1 MSMAMRAAAGAIV
14 AVGMAIAS
22 GAASAAGAAR
32 EAFGFL
38 GGGVRGSD
46 RSGGAP
52 WRRRRHGEARY
63 LSGMNPLPKEIWNRH
78 LSYDAYK
85 ATISRNADTFAEV
98 YAEPSYRPED
108 LEWLRGLPPLRVVA
122 IGEDWCPDVAH
133 TMPTWARLVDE
144 LPGWELG
151 IFARDTVPELMETFL
166 WMGDRQRIPVYAF
179 YLGDRLQTWWS
190 GRGAAAETALTDF
203 LAGRSFADLP
213 EDERRRGSLLLQEG
227 YRDEFR
233 RKNLE
238 EIFALLQAF
247 FHLPTA

>member
-1 MSMAMRAAAGAIV
+1 M
-14 AVGMAIAS
+14 
-22 GAASAAGAAR
+22 
-32 EAFGFL
+32 
-38 GGGVRGSD
+38 
-46 RSGGAP
+46 
-52 WRRRRHGEARY
+52 RRHHTEARY
-63 LSGMNPLPKEIWNRH
+63 LSGMNPLPKEIWNRR

-98 YAEPSYRPED
+98 YATPTHRPED
-108 LEWLRGLPPLRVVA
+108 LEWLRRLPPLRVVA

-133 TMPTWARLVDE
+133 TMPTWARLVAE

-151 IFARDTVPELMETFL
+151 IFARDTVHELMETFL

-203 LAGRSFADLP
+203 LAGRAFADLP

-238 EIFALLQAF
+238 EIFALLKAF
-247 FHLPTA
+247 FHLPPV